1 MSYLNSKHARY
12 LTIFFDFLIQVVDV
26 DRVIESNLRSGHL
39 SLELLLKIEKN
50 TLLKKKIG
58 AN

>member
-39 SLELLLKIEKN
+39 SPEILLKIEKN
-50 TLLKKKIG
+50 TL
-58 AN
+58 